1 MATTMLLLYNALD
14 QIAPLRCV
22 QLSNHLC
29 GINYVMLI
37 ACKNRPPRRVV
48 VVVGTMNELSGF
60 EEPLWPGQKQR

>member
-1 MATTMLLLYNALD
+1 MATTMLLFYNALD